1 MLRKFLLITL
11 LITLLAACAPQAT
24 PPALPTATEMPATQV
39 LATEAPATEVAATQA
54 PTEPEVETT
63 LTLTDG
69 LGREVALNGVPQRII
84 SLAPSNT
91 EILYAIGAG
100 DQVVGRDQLSDF
112 PEEAKNATDI
122 GSTFD
127 ALNTELIVSLKPD
140 LVLAAEINNPEQ
152 VKQLEDLEL
161 TVYYL
166 KNPTTLE
173 EMYGNLEL
181 VAQMT
186 GHSQEV
192 ATLIEALKSRVAA
205 VDEKIA
211 SVNSHPSVFYELDGS
226 DPAKPYTAGKGTF
239 ITQLIERAGGKN
251 IAADLDEYPQLSL
264 EQVVA
269 ADPDFIILGDAR
281 YGVSPESIAERPGW
295 ENLSAVKNAQVV
307 PFNDDLVSRP
317 GPRLVDALEEL
328 AKLLHPDLFE

>member
-1 MLRKFLLITL
+1 MLRKFLLLTL
-11 LITLLAACAPQAT
+11 LFTLLSACAPQAAPT
-24 PPALPTATEMPATQV
+24 TVPSPTEIPAS
-39 LATEAPATEVAATQA
+39 EAPVTEA
-54 PTEPEVETT
+54 PTEPAIETT

-69 LGREVALNGVPQRII
+69 LGREVTLSGIPQSIV

-91 EILYAIGAG
+91 EILFAIGAG
-100 DQVVGRDQLSDF
+100 DQVVGRDTLSDF
-112 PEEAKNATDI
+112 PEEASSVTDI
-122 GSTFD
+122 GSTFE
-127 ALNTELIVSLKPD
+127 ALNTELIVSLEPD
-140 LVLAAEINNPEQ
+140 LVLAAEINTPEQ
-152 VKQLEDLEL
+152 VKQLEDLGL

-181 VAQMT
+181 VAQIT
-186 GHSQEV
+186 GHEEETAVLVES
-192 ATLIEALKSRVAA
+192 LKARVAA

-211 SVNSHPSVFYELDGS
+211 PISSRFSVFYELDAT
-226 DPAKPYTAGKGTF
+226 DPSKPFTAGKGTF
-239 ITQLIERAGGKN
+239 ITQLIDRAGGYN
-251 IAADLDEYPQLSL
+251 IASDMEGYPQMSL

-269 ADPDFIILGDAR
+269 ADPAFIILGDAR

-295 ENLSAVKNAQVV
+295 ENLSAVKNGNVL

-328 AKLLHPDLFE
+328 AKLLRPELFE